1 VPGHIF
7 RIVSQ
12 ARLANALL
20 CVLAS
25 GAFRKPVRDPPL
37 AKWRIPIHAM
47 RVGYQGRH
55 HQEPANQRE
64 RDDMVGLHEFA
75 SHRNRK

>member
-1 VPGHIF
+1 
-7 RIVSQ
+7 
-12 ARLANALL
+12 
-20 CVLAS
+20 
-25 GAFRKPVRDPPL
+25 VRDPPL

-75 SHRNRK
+75 SHRNRN